1 MVRQFVKLLL
11 IVCLAICLAS
21 QRRLAAEPVRSV
33 IILVPSHVTLPWNVA
48 FIGGVRDRLRAVLSD
63 NVAVYTEDLN
73 LQEFPDP
80 SYAETL
86 QIFLREKYRSKDIEA
101 IITISTTT
109 LEFMLRARSTLWSKI
124 PIFAVLNNDNF
135 TRSGLPPDVTGLMHE
150 LSLRDMVTT
159 ARAIVPSLERIALVG
174 DPLVNDTY
182 RAHFAKELPTYSSE
196 LGIIDLT
203 GWPMAR
209 LKKRVAALPERTAIL
224 YTNMYI
230 NNEGAT
236 YFPRDA
242 LMEIAKVANRPI
254 VVDAETFIG
263 YGAIGG
269 LVADPSR
276 LGEDVANGTLRILGG
291 ESASQIPILPNGNRM
306 RPIFDWRQLQRW
318 GISESALPA
327 GSELR
332 FRESSAWEQYRWQI
346 VIIAGVLLVQSL
358 LIVGLLYEHR
368 RRRHAET
375 ASRQRMSELAHMNRS
390 STAGELSASI
400 AHEVKQPL
408 AAITAN
414 GSAALRWL
422 ANATPDLGQVR
433 AALEHIL
440 DAARHA
446 GDVTDTIRALFKK
459 SDGERFALNTN
470 VVIEEILAV
479 LRRDL
484 QGRGVFVETRLRAD
498 LSEIV
503 ANRVQLQQVI
513 LNLVVNAAEAMD
525 FRTDRDRVLRVTS
538 EQQDQS
544 GIQIT
549 VEDSGPGMEP
559 KNVELIF
566 APFYTTKPG
575 GMGMGL
581 AICRS
586 IIEAH
591 GGRLSAA
598 PGSLGGL
605 AMKISLPASAVGGA
619 SSTGR

>member
-484 QGRGVFVETRLRAD
+484 QGRGVFVETRLRAG

-525 FRTDRDRVLRVTS
+525 FTTDRDRVLRVTS

>member
-318 GISESALPA
+318 GISESAVPA

-470 VVIEEILAV
+470 VVIEEVLAV

-484 QGRGVFVETRLRAD
+484 QRRGVFVETRLRAG

-525 FRTDRDRVLRVTS
+525 FTTDRDRVLRVTS